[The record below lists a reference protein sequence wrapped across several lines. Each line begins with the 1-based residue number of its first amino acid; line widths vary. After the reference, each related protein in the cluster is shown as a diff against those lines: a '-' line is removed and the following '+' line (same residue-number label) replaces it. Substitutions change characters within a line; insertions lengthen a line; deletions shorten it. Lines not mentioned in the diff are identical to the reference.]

1 MTKSL
6 WKSPIVAAVAIAALA
21 AGTALVA
28 GYVDK
33 PNQAT
38 EVAAEGKCGECPRK
52 NTEECCKVTGT
63 CANPDN
69 CEGDCLAEAGAG
81 SCSAKEKAC
90 CGSDKACCGQE
101 KPPAGACPISGCDGQ
116 EKAPAGACP
125 ISGAE
130 GPVQSPCGAGAGC
143 TLTK

>member
-6 WKSPIVAAVAIAALA
+6 WKSPIVAAVAVAALA
-21 AGTALVA
+21 AGTVLVA

-33 PNQAT
+33 PSPAT
-38 EVAAEGKCGECPRK
+38 HLAADGKCSDCPLQ

-69 CEGDCLAEAGAG
+69 CAGDCLAEAGAG
-81 SCSAKEKAC
+81 SCGDKEKAC
-90 CGSDKACCGQE
+90 CEGTPEGAPACCGQE
-101 KPPAGACPISGCDGQ
+101 K
-116 EKAPAGACP
+116 APSGACP

-130 GPVQSPCGAGAGC
+130 GPAQSPCGSGGAC
-143 TLTK
+143 TLAK